1 MNNLMFL
8 MKFKVCLIEKYRKLL
23 DQSIAAFYD
32 FYWAIYSVG
41 N

>member
-8 MKFKVCLIEKYRKLL
+8 MKFKVCLKEKYHKLL

-32 FYWAIYSVG
+32 FY
-41 N
+41 